1 MRYCLLFIYKW
12 RTKLNQFKMM
22 ANLSVKLNLLP
33 GITRDINIT
42 LEDLLVSFNS
52 VWSLEDRLELML
64 GLDLSGTNNTVGI
77 SSLAK
82 IFQDLNIDDLTIGQL
97 LILDTTI
104 KDFKNKI
111 DNKKSEITKSEIN

>member
-1 MRYCLLFIYKW
+1 
-12 RTKLNQFKMM
+12 M

-42 LEDLLVSFNS
+42 LEDLLASFNS

-64 GLDLSGTNNTVGI
+64 GLNLSGTDNTVGV

-82 IFQDLNIDDLTIGQL
+82 IFHDLNIDDLTIGQL

-104 KDFKNKI
+104 KDFKNRI
-111 DNKKSEITKSEIN
+111 DNKKLEITKSEIN

>member
-1 MRYCLLFIYKW
+1 
-12 RTKLNQFKMM
+12 M

-52 VWSLEDRLELML
+52 SWSLEERLELML
-64 GLDLSGTNNTVGI
+64 GLNLSGTDNLVGV

-82 IFQDLNIDDLTIGQL
+82 IFNNLNINDLTVGQI

-111 DNKKSEITKSEIN
+111 DKKKLELIKDKIE